1 MQGIFLTVLPVEI
14 LDFYVVLIFN
24 EEWNTKTAGEY
35 PLLFMN
41 ELNLDLPTLSKVKK
55 IKML

>member
-1 MQGIFLTVLPVEI
+1 MQWIFLTVLPVEI

-24 EEWNTKTAGEY
+24 EEWNTKTLDEY

-41 ELNLDLPTLSKVKK
+41 ELNLDLPTLSKMRK